1 MTIPYHMECHQ
12 GHQVQ
17 AYSHALSPPQSHY
30 HPMIS
35 SSNVLSKQISRENSL
50 PAYNNHNHQH
60 MTSRP
65 GHNHTQQSTPLTPSS
80 HDVSYSSQHSLHSQ
94 TSLEFL
100 KPENSEDNRD
110 SGVRKLFADL
120 QQQHTYQTFNNF
132 SQSPGPLP
140 PADCNISDKELVTYN
155 VKELNRFLKTKGL
168 SREEVTNI
176 KQRRRTLKNRGY
188 AATVR
193 VKREETKGEL
203 ESKLNF
209 VDAEERK
216 YRAEIAQLN
225 SDIEQIHKK
234 FTAILNYASRNN
246 IPISREM
253 QSPLED
259 RKLFS

>member
-1 MTIPYHMECHQ
+1 MKE
-12 GHQVQ
+12 
-17 AYSHALSPPQSHY
+17 LS
-30 HPMIS
+30 
-35 SSNVLSKQISRENSL
+35 
-50 PAYNNHNHQH
+50 
-60 MTSRP
+60 
-65 GHNHTQQSTPLTPSS
+65 
-80 HDVSYSSQHSLHSQ
+80 
-94 TSLEFL
+94 FL
-100 KPENSEDNRD
+100 KVLVCDWSVMPF
-110 SGVRKLFADL
+110 L
-120 QQQHTYQTFNNF
+120 
-132 SQSPGPLP
+132 
-140 PADCNISDKELVTYN
+140 ISDW
-155 VKELNRFLKTKGL
+155 LNLNLTA
-168 SREEVTNI
+168 SRSLI
-176 KQRRRTLKNRGY
+176 IRGY

>member
-1 MTIPYHMECHQ
+1 
-12 GHQVQ
+12 
-17 AYSHALSPPQSHY
+17 
-30 HPMIS
+30 MIS

-50 PAYNNHNHQH
+50 PAYNNNHNQQQQH

-65 GHNHTQQSTPLTPSS
+65 GHNHPQQATPLTPSN
-80 HDVSYSSQHSLHSQ
+80 VSYSSQHSLHSQ

-100 KPENSEDNRD
+100 KPENTEDNRD

-225 SDIEQIHKK
+225 ADIEKIHKK
-234 FTAILNYASRNN
+234 FTAILNYASRNS